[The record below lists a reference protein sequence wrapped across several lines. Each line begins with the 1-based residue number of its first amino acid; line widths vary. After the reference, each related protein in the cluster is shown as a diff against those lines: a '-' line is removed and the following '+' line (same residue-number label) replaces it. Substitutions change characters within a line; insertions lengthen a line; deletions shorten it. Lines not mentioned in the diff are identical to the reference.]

1 MSMRALTA
9 AAVLALGLP
18 AAASAADMTAWAPV
32 SPCAGLQPVDV
43 YVPPQTA
50 YIVACTVP
58 LPPSQPVVA
67 KGKHAH
73 IARTLDE
80 IVDAL
85 LFHGH
90 EDGAKA
96 PGPYGPESTH
106 AGGWGNAVMQEGK
119 LVYLGGYPNA
129 AAEAALRPPVHFLV
143 VPK

>member
-1 MSMRALTA
+1 MPMRALTA

-18 AAASAADMTAWAPV
+18 AAASAADIAAWAPV
-32 SPCAGLQPVDV
+32 SPCVGLQPADV
-43 YVPPQTA
+43 YVPPKTA

-58 LPPSQPVVA
+58 LPPSQPAVA

-73 IARTLDE
+73 IAKTLDE

-90 EDGAKA
+90 EDVAKA

-106 AGGWGNAVMQEGK
+106 PGGWGNAVTHEGK
-119 LVYLGGYPNA
+119 LVYLGGYPSPA
-129 AAEAALRPPVHFLV
+129 YEAQVRPPVHFLV

>member
-1 MSMRALTA
+1 MPMRALTA

-32 SPCAGLQPVDV
+32 SPCSGLQPADV

-58 LPPSQPVVA
+58 LPPVEPRAVSA
-67 KGKHAH
+67 KHAH
-73 IARTLDE
+73 IAKHLDE
-80 IVDAL
+80 IVDL
-85 LFHGH
+85 FLFHGH
-90 EDGAKA
+90 EQVANP

-106 AGGWGNAVMQEGK
+106 AGGWGNAVMREGK

-129 AAEAALRPPVHFLV
+129 AAEAAVRPPVHFLV

>member
-1 MSMRALTA
+1 MPMRALTA

-18 AAASAADMTAWAPV
+18 AAASAADMAAWAPV
-32 SPCAGLQPVDV
+32 SPCSGLQPVDV

-58 LPPSQPVVA
+58 VLPLPA
-67 KGKHAH
+67 KAPHKYDHIGK
-73 IARTLDE
+73 TLDE

-85 LFHGH
+85 LFHGK
-90 EDGAKA
+90 EG
-96 PGPYGPESTH
+96 PGNPPGYYGPEATH
-106 AGGWGNAVMQEGK
+106 DGGWGKANMIEGK

-129 AAEAALRPPVHFLV
+129 AAEAAVRPPVHFLV